1 MSNALNS
8 VYNHYLSAY
17 APPSVTKYD
26 SHKKS
31 ELRGVYNSIVKIN
44 RESPWYLPPKGSD
57 VQSFAIGLKENAR
70 ELHNAIA
77 AMGGVQDSESGLLS
91 KKTASSSNNSIVSA
105 LFIGDASEFDEPPS
119 FTMDVRALAQS
130 QENMGE
136 FLPKGQVKLPADTY
150 SFDVQIND
158 MNYEFQFSISDGE
171 TNEDV
176 QNRLARLINNSNIG
190 LQAEVQEQDQK
201 TSLVISSEATGMP
214 QGKDSIF
221 TISDDH
227 TSKSRGAV
235 DYLGL
240 NYISREPSN
249 SDILV
254 NGTPYSTAS
263 NEFTV
268 GKMFEVSVN
277 STTPEGQPVTISLK
291 TDVESLTDNITG
303 LMEGY
308 NQFIRNT
315 SSHFEEQP
323 RSKHLLRE
331 FNSIASY
338 YSKSFERIGISRQED
353 GTLSLDTSK
362 LSDAILSSDDLSD
375 TFSPLKDFSQR
386 VLRKSDEV
394 AINPMTYV
402 DRKVVAYKN
411 PGGPNFN
418 SPYITSAYSGMMFN
432 GYC

>member
-44 RESPWYLPPKGSD
+44 KESPWYLPTKGSD

-70 ELHNAIA
+70 ELHNTIA
-77 AMGGVQDSESGLLS
+77 AMSGVQDSESGLLS
-91 KKTASSSNNSIVSA
+91 KKTASSSNNNIVSA
-105 LFIGDASEFDEPPS
+105 IFIGDASELEETPS
-119 FTMDVRALAQS
+119 FTMDVRSLAQS
-130 QENMGE
+130 QENMGA
-136 FLPKGQVKLPADTY
+136 FLPKGAVQLPADTY

-190 LQAEVQEQDQK
+190 IHAQVQAQEDK
-201 TSLVISSEATGMP
+201 TSLVISSEATGISP
-214 QGKDSIF
+214 GKDTIF
-221 TISDDH
+221 NIGDDH

-235 DYLGL
+235 EYLGL
-240 NYISREPSN
+240 NYVSRKPSN
-249 SDILV
+249 SDIV
-254 NGTPYSTAS
+254 INGENYSTQA

-268 GKMFEVSVN
+268 GKMFEVSIK
-277 STTPEGQPVTISLK
+277 STTPEDQPVTVSLK

-303 LMEGY
+303 LTEGY
-308 NQFIRNT
+308 NQFIRNAA
-315 SSHFEEQP
+315 SHFDDQP

-331 FNSIASY
+331 FTSIVNL
-338 YSKSFERIGISRQED
+338 YSQSFETMGIEKQED

-362 LSDAILSSDDLSD
+362 LKDTILTSDDLSE
-375 TFSPLKDFSQR
+375 TFAPLKDFSKR
-386 VLRKSDEV
+386 VLKKSDEV
-394 AINPMTYV
+394 SINPMTYV

-411 PGGPNFN
+411 PGGPNFA